1 MNRLPI
7 PSNIHDLATRAHN
20 DAKRAA
26 TALTGTSTLAALT
39 SARLAVDRSIDAQR
53 ALKPMIRRLER
64 EARLAGSVG

>member
-1 MNRLPI
+1 MTRLPI

-26 TALTGTSTLAALT
+26 TALTGTSTLAALAA
-39 SARLAVDRSIDAQR
+39 ARLAGDRAMENLR
-53 ALKPMIRRLER
+53 TLKPMIRRLER